1 MKTENGGFEYLKE
14 VLDIILRAYGYT
26 PLITRAIGF
35 FLRNPYNSF
44 VLVNK
49 EGCIEFMDRGSEKFF
64 GLSDGG
70 AKGVKVTDLIE
81 NSLLPAVLESQAPIT
96 GKVIDVNNQRR
107 IASAYQIMQNG
118 ELIGAIG
125 RVIFRSLD
133 EVNRLDRQ
141 VRNLKKKVKSLE
153 ERQEHSAIY
162 TFEDILGVSAN
173 IKECIELAK
182 KAAVTGTDVLVVGES
197 GTGKEL
203 FAQSIHN
210 FNQPDR
216 PFVSINSPA
225 IPFDLAESEL
235 FGYRKGAFSG
245 AASEGKLGKFEIA
258 NNGTLFLDE
267 IAALPLSIQAKLLRV
282 LEEREVQALGDTR
295 SKKVKFHLISATNV
309 DLKKLVDEGKFRMD
323 LYYRLAKITIAIDP
337 LRKRKEDIPIFVDH
351 FLKAINRR
359 YGSNFKRISDDVLSC
374 FMRYDWFGNVR
385 ELINVLEQSCL
396 KKWQG
401 KEITVHCLPPELSG
415 LQSER
420 SSVQLMSFKNK
431 KSDTEK
437 KLILQALEKT
447 NGNKRQAAMMLG
459 MPRSTFYKKIREYN
473 IET

>member
-1 MKTENGGFEYLKE
+1 M
-14 VLDIILRAYGYT
+14 
-26 PLITRAIGF
+26 
-35 FLRNPYNSF
+35 
-44 VLVNK
+44 
-49 EGCIEFMDRGSEKFF
+49 
-64 GLSDGG
+64 
-70 AKGVKVTDLIE
+70 
-81 NSLLPAVLESQAPIT
+81 
-96 GKVIDVNNQRR
+96 
-107 IASAYQIMQNG
+107 
-118 ELIGAIG
+118 
-125 RVIFRSLD
+125 
-133 EVNRLDRQ
+133 
-141 VRNLKKKVKSLE
+141 
-153 ERQEHSAIY
+153 
-162 TFEDILGVSAN
+162 
-173 IKECIELAK
+173 
-182 KAAVTGTDVLVVGES
+182 
-197 GTGKEL
+197 
-203 FAQSIHN
+203 
-210 FNQPDR
+210 
-216 PFVSINSPA
+216 
-225 IPFDLAESEL
+225 
-235 FGYRKGAFSG
+235 
-245 AASEGKLGKFEIA
+245 
-258 NNGTLFLDE
+258 
-267 IAALPLSIQAKLLRV
+267 SIQAKLLRV

-323 LYYRLAKITIAIDP
+323 LYYRLAKITIPIDP

-447 NGNKRQAAMMLG
+447 KGNKRQAAMMLG
-459 MPRSTFYKKIREYN
+459 MPRSTFYRKIRVYN